1 VQSSLCVCALDA
13 PWARAL
19 LLGNHLLLD
28 VGCVP
33 LEELLHLIISILLHS
48 LEPVPFEDKK
58 VFRLCVCIL
67 ALRFGFSE

>member
-1 VQSSLCVCALDA
+1 MVHALHA

-33 LEELLHLIISILLHS
+33 LEELLHLVVSILLHG
-48 LEPVPFEDKK
+48 LEPVQVERK
-58 VFRLCVCIL
+58 
-67 ALRFGFSE
+67 RF